1 MLTNIF
7 RMIFY
12 QQQAVR
18 YLSLL
23 AARPMVRGRLLR
35 ISPLMEV
42 LRTPAEL
49 ELVLSDANKLKTR
62 TMICQHRYDNGETAL
77 KKHGGKVVTAHCQLP
92 GCDYRMRKLITEQ
105 MPEGSWVEW
114 PREPRSRAASSAYSR
129 QSQPFSA
136 PARHSMARPAR
147 KPPWTT
153 QTSRASGATEEQW
166 DEPDEEEPWDTV
178 MEQDPDDG
186 ASSDL

>member
-1 MLTNIF
+1 MLTQIF

-12 QQQAVR
+12 QQEAVR

-23 AARPMVRGRLLR
+23 SARSRIRSRLLR

-49 ELVLSDANKLKTR
+49 ELVLSDANKFKKEN
-62 TMICQHRYDNGETAL
+62 MSCQHRYDNGETAL

-92 GCDYRMRKLITEQ
+92 GCSYRMRKC
-105 MPEGSWVEW
+105 PDGGWVEW
-114 PREPRSRAASSAYSR
+114 PREAPRSRAAPSGSSQ
-129 QSQPFSA
+129 QSQPFTWPEPWSA
-136 PARHSMARPAR
+136 TVRSATRPAR
-147 KPPWTT
+147 VPPWNQTT
-153 QTSRASGATEEQW
+153 RVKEE
-166 DEPDEEEPWDTV
+166 DEHPLDDGEPWGV
-178 MEQDPDDG
+178 MELDQDSG